1 MFLGKLGCLSVGVGS
16 SYLAQIGVKDREGRK
31 VRRKEKMRIEE
42 GKERLKKGRKDWRRL
57 KGKFSLGEGKNSE
70 LAVVGS

>member
-31 VRRKEKMRIEE
+31 GHGAM
-42 GKERLKKGRKDWRRL
+42 GRGGR
-57 KGKFSLGEGKNSE
+57 
-70 LAVVGS
+70 